1 LTFLA
6 LASDTECMKTLS
18 LFLIL
23 IFLSPK
29 LLAQDAEDNKMRE
42 FLTSA
47 AYGTLVGALVGAASL
62 AFVDNPDDELQKVA
76 KGASLG
82 LYAGIAL
89 GIYVTQFHSDEPEP
103 ELGKELEV
111 SIPRVIVAPLLSRNG
126 IDGFTSQFTVYQF

>member
-1 LTFLA
+1 
-6 LASDTECMKTLS
+6 MS

-23 IFLSPK
+23 LFTSPR
-29 LLAQDAEDNKMRE
+29 LFAQQAEDHKMRE

-62 AFVDNPDDELQKVA
+62 AFVDNPDDELQRVA

-89 GIYVTQFHSDEPEP
+89 GIYVTQYYTEEAEP
-103 ELGKELEV
+103 ELGKEIEV
-111 SIPRVIVAPLLSRNG
+111 SLPRVIVAPLVSRSG
-126 IDGFTSQFTVYQF
+126 FEGFTSQFTVYQF